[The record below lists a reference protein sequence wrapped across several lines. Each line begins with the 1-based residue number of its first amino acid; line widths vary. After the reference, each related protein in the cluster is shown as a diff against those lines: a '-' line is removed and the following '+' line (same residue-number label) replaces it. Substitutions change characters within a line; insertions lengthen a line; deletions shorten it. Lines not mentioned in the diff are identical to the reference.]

1 MILTLLLASTW
12 VQAAELGTV
21 VGIVFDAEGHPVVGV
36 AVRVGEATTRTDAL
50 GAFRVGS
57 PPGVFEARVGPGEG
71 VVVPGVAVRAGAT
84 TELLV
89 TLSEPPE
96 IALELP
102 EGSAA
107 AEEVRAGPP
116 GVLQG
121 RVVDPARNAPLA
133 GARVFVRGA
142 AATAVTDDDGTFTLA
157 LPEGP
162 WDLSVLRPGYG
173 TRGLTATV
181 VANET
186 RAVTV
191 ELEKAGMELPDL
203 TVSAPRI
210 VGGTASA
217 LDERREA
224 STVSDVLGAEQMSK
238 AGDSDAG
245 SALKRVTGL
254 TVVGGKYVYVRGLG
268 DRYSATLLNGSSLP
282 SPEPEKR
289 VVPLDLFPTSLIEA
303 VVIQKTVSPDR
314 PGEWGGGIVEVK
326 TRAIPEKP
334 LFNLGLSGTW
344 VSGTTL
350 ETANLAPAGPTDW
363 LGFGQEARALP
374 SAVAK
379 ASAEAPIKPG
389 GIFTEGGYSAEDLE
403 TLGEAMPNTWGLS
416 ARDVPPDYG
425 ATLNAGGR
433 LRFGKLSLGG
443 LVGAVFGNGW
453 DIDEGTRSVFSNG
466 GDGLVLSRKTTFV
479 EAQNRVR
486 LGGAL
491 ALGVE
496 WDDDYS
502 LTSTTLLNRGSTATG
517 LSYEADDPTGSGDTR
532 SQRSSWVEQQLLFEQ
547 LAARADFGPVLVEA
561 RFATALATREE
572 PDRREWTYNQT
583 EDGSYVLSQRGGWS
597 DIQYLSLDDQTLD
610 GALDVTI
617 PLPRIGTETRL
628 KVGGQRA
635 SRTRTAGTRRFGY
648 SFKGTDGLDLT
659 APIESVM
666 VPENIGEEEED
677 DPGYLQ
683 FEENTINSDDYTAGQ
698 EIYAAYAMA
707 DAGLFPRLRALG
719 GVRLER
725 SVQTVSTFQQ
735 FDTEREPVQADLGST
750 DWLPAATLT
759 FAVGPQKTPDNMLVR
774 AAYGRTLSR
783 PEFRELTEVQ
793 YYDYRS
799 GRTLY
804 GNPDLRRATIDHADV
819 RWEWYPREGES
830 VSVGGFF
837 KYFDH
842 PIESVVAVSA
852 VSGSVG
858 TFANATSATNYGV
871 EIDARQRLDVIA
883 DALSD
888 VYLSGNVAG
897 IVSTVDLSDTEGNQ
911 TSSSRPLQGQS
922 PWVLNL
928 TVSYENPDL
937 RTNVSVLYNVF
948 GPRIVDVGTSG
959 IPDTYEMPVH
969 QLDLVYTQGIGK
981 HFSTRLKGTNLLDW
995 PVRQQVGD
1003 EISEETRN
1011 GWSVG
1016 LGLTWT
1022 P

>member
-1 MILTLLLASTW
+1 VILPLLLTSAW
-12 VQAAELGTV
+12 VEAAELGTV
-21 VGIVFDAEGHPVVGV
+21 VGLVFDASGAPVAGLS
-36 AVRVGEATTRTDAL
+36 VRVGGASTVTDAE
-50 GAFRVGS
+50 GGFAIEVQ
-57 PPGVFEARVGPGEG
+57 PGEFEAELGVDVRLPG
-71 VVVPGVAVRAGAT
+71 VVVRSGAT

-89 TLSEPPE
+89 TLSDPPVVG
-96 IALELP
+96 LELP
-102 EGSAA
+102 SGSQAKV
-107 AEEVRAGPP
+107 EERTGPP
-116 GVLQG
+116 GVLAGQ
-121 RVVDPARNAPLA
+121 VIDPARKAPLA
-133 GARVFVRGA
+133 GARIFVRGA
-142 AATAVTDDDGTFTLA
+142 TATAVSDEDGRFTLT

-162 WDLSVLRPGYG
+162 WDLSILRPGYG
-173 TRGLTATV
+173 TRGLSATV

-186 RAVTV
+186 SPLQV
-191 ELEKAGMELPDL
+191 ELEKTGMELPEL

-210 VGGTASA
+210 VGGTSSA

-268 DRYSATLLNGSSLP
+268 DRYSSTLLNGSSLP

-289 VVPLDLFPTSLIEA
+289 VVPLDLFPTSLIES
-303 VVIQKTVSPDR
+303 VVIQKTPSPDR

-326 TRAIPEKP
+326 TRTVPEKP
-334 LFNLGLSGTW
+334 VFNIGLSGTW
-344 VSGTTL
+344 VAGTTL
-350 ETANLAPAGPTDW
+350 GTAELAPAGPTDW
-363 LGFGQEARALP
+363 LGFGQEFRALP
-374 SAVAK
+374 ASVAA

-389 GIFTEGGYSAEDLE
+389 GIFSEGGYSAEELE
-403 TLGEAMPNTWGLS
+403 ALGEAMPNRWGLS
-416 ARDVPPDYG
+416 AREVPPDYG

-443 LVGAVFGNGW
+443 LVGMVYGNGW
-453 DIDEGTRSVFSNG
+453 DIEEGTRSNYANAG
-466 GDGLVLSRKTTFV
+466 GGELVLSRKTAFV
-479 EAQNRVR
+479 ESQNKVR

-491 ALGVE
+491 ALGVD
-496 WDDDYS
+496 WDEDYS
-502 LTSTTLLNRGSTATG
+502 LTSTTLLNRGSTASGIT
-517 LSYEADDPTGSGDTR
+517 YAADDPTGTGDTR
-532 SQRSSWVEQQLLFEQ
+532 SQRSAWVEQQLLFEQ
-547 LAARADFGPVLVEA
+547 LAARADFGAVLVEGRYSIA
-561 RFATALATREE
+561 FATRDE
-572 PDRREWTYNQT
+572 PDRREWTYNET
-583 EDGSYVLSQRGGWS
+583 EDGGYVLSQRGGWS
-597 DIQYLSLDDQTLD
+597 DIQFLSLDDQTQD

-617 PLPRIGTETRL
+617 PIPKLGTDTRL

-635 SRTRTAGTRRFGY
+635 SRTRSAGTRRFGY
-648 SFKGTDGLDLT
+648 SFKGTDGLDLSQ
-659 APIESVM
+659 PIESLM
-666 VPENIGEEEED
+666 VPENIGEENED
-677 DPGYLQ
+677 DAGYLQ
-683 FEENTINSDDYTAGQ
+683 FEENTINSDDYSAGQ

-707 DAGLFPRLRALG
+707 DAGLLPRLRALG

-725 SVQTVSTFQQ
+725 SEQTVSTFQQ
-735 FDTEREPVQADLGST
+735 FDTEKEPVLADLGST

-759 FAVGPQKTPDNMLVR
+759 FAVGPAKNPDIMLVR

-804 GNPDLRRATIDHADV
+804 GNPELRRATIDHADV
-819 RWEWYPREGES
+819 RWEWYPRDGES
-830 VSVGGFF
+830 VSAGVFF

-858 TFANATSATNYGV
+858 TFANATSATNYGLEV
-871 EIDARQRLDVIA
+871 DARQRLDIVHE
-883 DALSD
+883 ALSD
-888 VYLSGNVAG
+888 VYLSGNVAA
-897 IVSTVDLSDTEGNQ
+897 IVSEVDLSDTEGNQ
-911 TSSSRPLQGQS
+911 TSTERPLQGQS
-922 PWVLNL
+922 PWVVNL
-928 TVSYENPDL
+928 TASYENPDL
-937 RTNVSVLYNVF
+937 RTNVSLLYNVF

-981 HFSTRLKGTNLLDW
+981 HFSTRLKATNLLDW
-995 PVRQQVGD
+995 PVTQMVGD
-1003 EISEETRN
+1003 KVSEETHN

>member
-1 MILTLLLASTW
+1 MILPLLLTSAW
-12 VQAAELGTV
+12 VEAAEPGTV
-21 VGIVFDAEGHPVVGV
+21 VGLVFDASGAPVAGLS
-36 AVRVGEATTRTDAL
+36 VRVGGAATVTDAE
-50 GAFRVGS
+50 GGFSIEVQ
-57 PPGVFEARVGPGEG
+57 PGEFEAELGVDVRLPG
-71 VVVPGVAVRAGAT
+71 VVVRSGST

-89 TLSEPPE
+89 TLSEPPVVG
-96 IALELP
+96 LELP
-102 EGSAA
+102 SGSQARV
-107 AEEVRAGPP
+107 EERTGPP
-116 GVLQG
+116 GVLAG
-121 RVVDPARNAPLA
+121 RVIDPARKAPLA
-133 GARVFVRGA
+133 GARIFVRGA
-142 AATAVTDDDGTFTLA
+142 TATAVSDEDGRFTLT
-157 LPEGP
+157 LPEGA

-173 TRGLTATV
+173 TRGLSATV

-186 RAVTV
+186 SPLQV
-191 ELEKAGMELPDL
+191 ELEKTGMELPEL

-210 VGGTASA
+210 VGGTSSA

-268 DRYSATLLNGSSLP
+268 DRYSSTLLNGSSLP

-289 VVPLDLFPTSLIEA
+289 VVPLDLFPTSLIES
-303 VVIQKTVSPDR
+303 VVIQKTPSPDR

-326 TRAIPEKP
+326 TRTVPEKP
-334 LFNLGLSGTW
+334 VFNIGLSGTW
-344 VSGTTL
+344 VAGTTL
-350 ETANLAPAGPTDW
+350 GTAELAPAGPTDW
-363 LGFGQEARALP
+363 LGFGQEFRALP
-374 SAVAK
+374 ASVAA

-389 GIFTEGGYSAEDLE
+389 GIFSEGGYSAEELE
-403 TLGEAMPNTWGLS
+403 ALGEAMPNRWGLS
-416 ARDVPPDYG
+416 ARDVPPDHG

-443 LVGAVFGNGW
+443 LVGMVYGNGW
-453 DIDEGTRSVFSNG
+453 DIEEGTRSNYANAG
-466 GDGLVLSRKTTFV
+466 EGELVLSRQTAFV
-479 EAQNRVR
+479 ESQNKVR

-491 ALGVE
+491 ALGAD

-502 LTSTTLLNRGSTATG
+502 LTSTTLLNRGSTASGIT
-517 LSYEADDPTGSGDTR
+517 YTADDPTGTGDTR
-532 SQRSSWVEQQLLFEQ
+532 AHRSAWVEQQLLFEQ
-547 LAARADFGPVLVEA
+547 LAARADFGAVLVEA
-561 RFATALATREE
+561 RYSIAFATRDE
-572 PDRREWTYNQT
+572 PDRREWTYNET
-583 EDGSYVLSQRGGWS
+583 EDGGYVLSQRGGWS
-597 DIQYLSLDDQTLD
+597 DIQFLSLDDQTQD

-617 PLPRIGTETRL
+617 PIPKLGTDTRL
-628 KVGGQRA
+628 KLGGQRA
-635 SRTRTAGTRRFGY
+635 SRTRSAGTRRFGY
-648 SFKGTDGLDLT
+648 SFKGTDGLDLSQ
-659 APIESVM
+659 PIESLM
-666 VPENIGEEEED
+666 VPENIGEENED
-677 DPGYLQ
+677 DAGYLQ
-683 FEENTINSDDYTAGQ
+683 FEENTINSDDYSAGQ

-707 DAGLFPRLRALG
+707 DAGLLPRLRALG

-725 SVQTVSTFQQ
+725 SEQTVSTFQQ
-735 FDTEREPVQADLGST
+735 FDTEKEPVVADLGST

-759 FAVGPQKTPDNMLVR
+759 FAVGPAKTPDTMLVR

-804 GNPDLRRATIDHADV
+804 GNPELRRATIDHADV

-830 VSVGGFF
+830 VSAGVFF

-858 TFANATSATNYGV
+858 TFANATSATNYGLEV
-871 EIDARQRLDVIA
+871 DARQRLDIVHE
-883 DALSD
+883 ALSD
-888 VYLSGNVAG
+888 VYLSGNVAA
-897 IVSTVDLSDTEGNQ
+897 IVSAVDLSDTEGNQ
-911 TSSSRPLQGQS
+911 TSTERPLQGQS
-922 PWVLNL
+922 PWVVNL
-928 TVSYENPDL
+928 TASYENPDL
-937 RTNVSVLYNVF
+937 RTNVSLLYNVF

-969 QLDLVYTQGIGK
+969 QLDLVYTQGLGK
-981 HFSTRLKGTNLLDW
+981 HFSTRLKATNLLDW
-995 PVRQQVGD
+995 PVTQMVGD
-1003 EISEETRN
+1003 KVSEETHN
-1011 GWSVG
+1011 GWSIG

>member
-1 MILTLLLASTW
+1 MILPLLFTSAW
-12 VQAAELGTV
+12 VEAAELGTV
-21 VGIVFDAEGHPVVGV
+21 VGLVFDANGQPVAGLP
-36 AVRVGEATTRTDAL
+36 VRLGASSTVTDAE
-50 GAFRVGS
+50 GGFSIEVQ
-57 PPGVFEARVGPGEG
+57 PGEFEAELGVDVRLPG
-71 VVVPGVAVRAGAT
+71 VVVRSGST

-89 TLSEPPE
+89 TLSEPPVVG
-96 IALELP
+96 LELP
-102 EGSAA
+102 SGSQARVG
-107 AEEVRAGPP
+107 ERTGPP
-116 GVLQG
+116 GVLAG
-121 RVVDPARNAPLA
+121 RVIDPARKAPLA
-133 GARVFVRGA
+133 GARIFVRGA
-142 AATAVTDDDGTFTLA
+142 TATAVSDEDGRFTLT

-173 TRGLTATV
+173 TRGLSATV

-186 RAVTV
+186 SPLQV
-191 ELEKAGMELPDL
+191 ELEKTGMELPEL

-210 VGGTASA
+210 VGGTSSA

-268 DRYSATLLNGSSLP
+268 DRYSSTLLNGSSLP

-289 VVPLDLFPTSLIEA
+289 VVPLDLFPTSLIES
-303 VVIQKTVSPDR
+303 VVIQKTPSPDR

-326 TRAIPEKP
+326 TRTVPEKP
-334 LFNLGLSGTW
+334 VFNIGLSGTW
-344 VSGTTL
+344 VAGTTL
-350 ETANLAPAGPTDW
+350 GTAELAPAGPTDW
-363 LGFGQEARALP
+363 LGFGQEFRALP
-374 SAVAK
+374 ASVAA
-379 ASAEAPIKPG
+379 ASAEAPIQPG
-389 GIFTEGGYSAEDLE
+389 GIFSEGGYSAEELE
-403 TLGEAMPNTWGLS
+403 ALGEAMPNRWGLS

-443 LVGAVFGNGW
+443 LVGMVYGNGW
-453 DIDEGTRSVFSNG
+453 DIEEGTRSNYANAG
-466 GDGLVLSRKTTFV
+466 EGELVLSRQTAFV
-479 EAQNRVR
+479 ESQNKVR

-491 ALGVE
+491 ALGAD

-502 LTSTTLLNRGSTATG
+502 LTSTTLLNRGSTASGIT
-517 LSYEADDPTGSGDTR
+517 YTADDPTGTGDTR
-532 SQRSSWVEQQLLFEQ
+532 AHRSAWVEQQLLFEQ
-547 LAARADFGPVLVEA
+547 LAARADFGAVLVEA
-561 RFATALATREE
+561 RYSIAFATRDE
-572 PDRREWTYNQT
+572 PDRREWTYNET
-583 EDGSYVLSQRGGWS
+583 ESGGYVLSQRGGWS
-597 DIQYLSLDDQTLD
+597 DIQFLSLDDQTQD

-617 PLPRIGTETRL
+617 PIPKLGTDTRL
-628 KVGGQRA
+628 KLGGQRA
-635 SRTRTAGTRRFGY
+635 SRTRSAGTRRFGY
-648 SFKGTDGLDLT
+648 SFKGTDGLDLSQ
-659 APIESVM
+659 PIESLM
-666 VPENIGEEEED
+666 VPENIGEENED
-677 DPGYLQ
+677 DAGYLQ
-683 FEENTINSDDYTAGQ
+683 FEENTINSDDYSAGQ

-707 DAGLFPRLRALG
+707 DAGLLPRLRALG

-725 SVQTVSTFQQ
+725 SEQTVSTFQQ
-735 FDTEREPVQADLGST
+735 FDTEKEPVVADLGST

-759 FAVGPQKTPDNMLVR
+759 FAVGPAKTPDTMLVR

-804 GNPDLRRATIDHADV
+804 GNPELRRATIDHADV

-830 VSVGGFF
+830 VSAGVFF

-858 TFANATSATNYGV
+858 TFANATSATNYGLEV
-871 EIDARQRLDVIA
+871 DARQRLDIVHE
-883 DALSD
+883 ALSD
-888 VYLSGNVAG
+888 VYLSGNVAA
-897 IVSTVDLSDTEGNQ
+897 IVSAVDLSDTEGNQ
-911 TSSSRPLQGQS
+911 TSTERPLQGQS
-922 PWVLNL
+922 PWVVNL
-928 TVSYENPDL
+928 TASYENPDL
-937 RTNVSVLYNVF
+937 RTNVSLLYNVF

-969 QLDLVYTQGIGK
+969 QLDLVYTQGLGK
-981 HFSTRLKGTNLLDW
+981 NFSTRLKATNLLDW
-995 PVRQQVGD
+995 PVTQMVGD
-1003 EISEETRN
+1003 KVSEETHN
-1011 GWSVG
+1011 GWSIG